1 MKRMSPQTNNY
12 GTSTPAG
19 VDGTKFDAEEGFKG
33 HKKIETRMTM
43 IGSAFEGQHA
53 MHPKAYFTEFTL
65 RKAFIYILAILY
77 VVGCAVASVAEL
89 FLTLPCPESENQ
101 KTIEYANPEF
111 DASGCPGTRQPLLLG
126 MTPLECSFG
135 RRLVLA
141 ILMGGVI
148 GWERRQADRPAGIR
162 TMSLVSLG
170 SCLFTINSAFAF
182 RDGPM
187 EWDASRIAAAIPS
200 GVGFLGAGLIFK
212 KSSDE
217 DGSMVVHGLTTAA
230 SVWLSAAVG
239 IACGGELYF
248 AATFG
253 TCLMMLL
260 LRFGPRGTDDDDD
273 DDEEDDDDDDD
284 DPDENRDKVAFN
296 EGLEVPAGGDSSPT
310 LIFKN
315 SDGSKIFS
323 PGMQSPKPVDL
334 VASVG
339 DASTRGEFTVTGES
353 IEGSTTE
360 MTPMLQN
367 LQQLAQDAITPKAGD
382 SLRSQNQQKRKSTKI
397 RKRQS
402 KPNLGTLL

>member
-1 MKRMSPQTNNY
+1 MPENNNY
-12 GTSTPAG
+12 GTSTPIA
-19 VDGTKFDAEEGFKG
+19 VNGTKFSANEGFKG
-33 HKKIETRMTM
+33 HRRMTT
-43 IGSAFEGQHA
+43 IGVAFDGQQSMRPH
-53 MHPKAYFTEFTL
+53 AYFTEFTL
-65 RKAFIYILAILY
+65 RKAFIYIVAVLY
-77 VVGCAVASVAEL
+77 VVGCGVASVAEM
-89 FLTLPCPESENQ
+89 FLTLPCPESENET
-101 KTIEYANPEF
+101 TIEYANPEF
-111 DASGCPGTRQPLLLG
+111 NGSKCQEIRQPMLLF

-135 RRLVLA
+135 RRLVMA

-212 KSSDE
+212 KSNDE
-217 DGSMVVHGLTTAA
+217 EGSMVVHGLTTAA

-260 LRFGPRGTDDDDD
+260 LRFGPRGSDNDDDDDDDD
-273 DDEEDDDDDDD
+273 DDEDEVED
-284 DPDENRDKVAFN
+284 PVAYN
-296 EGLEVPAGGDSSPT
+296 EGLEVPAGGDSSHT
-310 LIFKN
+310 LIFRN

-323 PGMQSPKPVDL
+323 PGMQQAPNPL

-367 LQQLAQDAITPKAGD
+367 QQQLPLQAI
-382 SLRSQNQQKRKSTKI
+382 SHSSRSQSQPSKEQQQQQRKASNKAA
-397 RKRQS
+397 RMRRRQS
-402 KPNLGTLL
+402 KPNLGTIL